1 MGLFFGRGK
10 KSQREEEPVEEVA
23 DAATESN
30 AGLDDSTL
38 LLGTED
44 TRESHRLT
52 LLLESIAEVTS
63 TIDHDRLL
71 VNIVDKSIQTTQAER
86 GLLLLKG
93 ENGEL
98 EVRVART
105 SEKKDLPADSRYSTH
120 VVNQVSSTRR
130 PVRTM
135 VRSDAEALDLSRSVY
150 DLKLRAVMCTA
161 LTVGDD
167 LLGVLL
173 VDSRAATR
181 EFSRSDLAFFDALSR
196 QIAIAITNARLVL
209 DSLEKTRLEQ
219 SLRIAGQIQR
229 GLLPTKAPA
238 IRGYDLHGWCE
249 PAEEA
254 SGDTYDFIA
263 LEDGRWALVIGD
275 VSGHGIGPALLT
287 STARASL
294 RSYLRVCQD
303 LSSVITWL
311 NQDLCAASSDEH
323 FMTMFAAIF
332 DPPSGRIDF
341 VNAGHPAPLLM
352 RADGRVEELAATG
365 FMLGVIDSATYE
377 TGVPVMLEPGDL
389 LFCLT
394 DGIPESHVSSEELF
408 GMERVKNVLRQCAG
422 KSAKVALEAVVQA
435 VRSTAEKVDDD
446 LTAVAL
452 HRARS
457 GG

>member
-10 KSQREEEPVEEVA
+10 KGQRDEGGADEVPES
-23 DAATESN
+23 ATESN

-38 LLGTED
+38 LLGAED
-44 TRESHRLT
+44 ARESHRLT
-52 LLLESIAEVTS
+52 LLLETIAEVTS

-71 VNIVDKSIQTTQAER
+71 ENIVDKSIETTQAER
-86 GLLLLKG
+86 GLLLLRG
-93 ENGEL
+93 ADGEL
-98 EVRVART
+98 EVHVART
-105 SEKKDLPADSRYSTH
+105 SEKKVLPADVRYSTH

-196 QIAIAITNARLVL
+196 QIAIAITNARLVR

-229 GLLPTKAPA
+229 GLLPTAAPQIA
-238 IRGYDLHGWCE
+238 GYDLYGWCE
-249 PAEEA
+249 PADEA
-254 SGDTYDFIA
+254 SGDTFDFIP
-263 LEDGRWALVIGD
+263 LPEGRLALVIGD

-294 RSYLRVCQD
+294 RAYLRVCQD
-303 LSSVITWL
+303 LSSVIGWL
-311 NQDLCAASSDEH
+311 NQDLCTASSDEH
-323 FMTMFAAIF
+323 FMTMFAAVF
-332 DPPSGRIDF
+332 DPATGRIEF
-341 VNAGHPAPLLM
+341 VNAGHPPPILK
-352 RADGRVEELAATG
+352 RANGTFEELAATG
-365 FMLGVIDSATYE
+365 FMLGVVDDAQYAT
-377 TGVPVMLEPGDL
+377 GQPVVLERGDM

-394 DGIPESHVSSEELF
+394 DGIPECHVGEDELF
-408 GMERVKNVLRQCAG
+408 GMERVKQVLLASPGC
-422 KSAKVALEAVVQA
+422 SARADLEAVANA
-435 VRSTAEKVDDD
+435 VREMATKIDDD

-452 HRARS
+452 LRS
-457 GG
+457 IS

>member
-10 KSQREEEPVEEVA
+10 KSQREEEPAEEVA
-23 DAATESN
+23 EGSTESN

-38 LLGTED
+38 LLGVED

-71 VNIVDKSIQTTQAER
+71 VNIVDKSIETTQAER

-93 ENGEL
+93 ESGEL
-98 EVRVART
+98 EVHVART
-105 SEKKDLPADSRYSTH
+105 NEKKDLPADSRYSTH

-161 LTVGDD
+161 LTVGED

-196 QIAIAITNARLVL
+196 QIAIAITNARLVR

-229 GLLPTKAPA
+229 GLLPTAAPS
-238 IRGYDLHGWCE
+238 IPGYDLHGWCE
-249 PAEEA
+249 PADEA
-254 SGDTYDFIA
+254 SGDTFDFIA
-263 LEDGRWALVIGD
+263 LPEGRWALVIGD

-294 RSYLRVCQD
+294 RAYLRVCQD
-303 LSSVITWL
+303 LARVITWL

-323 FMTMFAAIF
+323 FMTMFAAVL
-332 DPPSGRIDF
+332 DPESGSIEF
-341 VNAGHPAPLLM
+341 VNAGHPPPLLL
-352 RADGRVEELAATG
+352 RADGRFEELAATG

-377 TGVPVMLEPGDL
+377 LGASVALQPGDL

-394 DGIPESHVSSEELF
+394 DGIPEARVGTEELF
-408 GMERVKNVLRQCAG
+408 GMERVKRVVLQLAG
-422 KSAKVALEAVVQA
+422 RSARATLESVVQA
-435 VRSTAEKVDDD
+435 VRSTSEQLDDD

-452 HRARS
+452 RRLPGSA
-457 GG
+457 